1 MRRAEDTKRELVR
14 RYGVSPNRINTFG
27 KGKTPG
33 PVDDFMPNRR
43 CDLILFAE

>member
-1 MRRAEDTKRELVR
+1 MNNKLSMRRAEDTKRELVR

-33 PVDDFMPNRR
+33 PWMISCLTDIV
-43 CDLILFAE
+43 I